1 MDIILLQDVENLG
14 SKFDVVTVR
23 PGYGRNYLIPKG
35 MAKVANTSNVK
46 HLEEIRKQQ
55 SAKIA
60 KKIADMQALADSLK
74 DKVLTVG
81 AKAGTSGKLFGSVTT
96 VQLADVL
103 KKQFDIDV
111 DRRKIHMTEEVKSLG
126 SYKASVN
133 LFKDVVAEIAFEVV
147 QD

>member
-1 MDIILLQDVENLG
+1 MNIILLQDVENLG

>member
-14 SKFDVVTVR
+14 SKFDVVKVKA
-23 PGYGRNYLIPKG
+23 GYGRNFLLPKG
-35 MAKVANTSNVK
+35 MAKVANSSNVK

-60 KKIADMQALADSLK
+60 KKMEDMQKIADQLK
-74 DKVLTVG
+74 DKVLQIG

-96 VQLADVL
+96 IQIADAL
-103 KKQFDIDV
+103 KSQFDLDV
-111 DRRKIHMTEEVKSLG
+111 DRKKIHLAEEIKNLG
-126 SYKASVN
+126 TYKATVN
-133 LFKDVVAEIAFEVV
+133 PFKEIVADINFEVI

>member
-1 MDIILLQDVENLG
+1 MNIILLQEVENLG
-14 SKFDVVTVR
+14 RQLDLVTLR

>member
-14 SKFDVVTVR
+14 SKFDVVKVKA
-23 PGYGRNYLIPKG
+23 GYGRNFLLPKG
-35 MAKVANTSNVK
+35 MAKVANSSNVK

-60 KKIADMQALADSLK
+60 KKMEDMQKIADQLK
-74 DKVLTVG
+74 DKVLQIG

-96 VQLADVL
+96 IQIADAL
-103 KKQFDIDV
+103 KSQFDLDV
-111 DRRKIHMTEEVKSLG
+111 DRKKIHLAEEIKNLG
-126 SYKASVN
+126 TYKATVN
-133 LFKDVVAEIAFEVV
+133 LFIEIFSDINFEVI